1 MTDEAPSETAWIAD
15 FTGLPLA
22 DVLSLA
28 EQQGRAVRTVR
39 PGDAV
44 TMDWRPQR
52 LNVQVDDRGE
62 LVGVRA
68 G

>member
-1 MTDEAPSETAWIAD
+1 MTDEDLSETAWIAD

-22 DVLSLA
+22 GVLALA
-28 EQQGRAVRTVR
+28 DQQGRAVRTVR

-52 LNVQVDDRGE
+52 LNVHVDEHGA
-62 LVGVRA
+62 LVSVRA